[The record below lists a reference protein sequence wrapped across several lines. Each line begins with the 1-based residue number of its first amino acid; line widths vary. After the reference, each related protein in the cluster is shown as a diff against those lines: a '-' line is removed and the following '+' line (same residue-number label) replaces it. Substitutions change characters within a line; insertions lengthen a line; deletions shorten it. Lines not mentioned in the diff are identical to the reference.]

1 MMSTEEL
8 ERWRRLLAAAL
19 EKVDYEHAKES
30 LANIAGTVE
39 AFLKAGK
46 A

>member
-1 MMSTEEL
+1 MSEEEL
-8 ERWRRLLAAAL
+8 ERWRQLLAAAL
-19 EKVDYEHAKES
+19 SKVNYERASES
-30 LANIAGTVE
+30 LANLAGTVE